1 MKFKLFI
8 SFMFISLG
16 IFSQNNL
23 GLEYSFNVELTNKA
37 YAEALKNDPRFKFS
51 DSFKVFYI
59 EKGFLRYIE
68 KSNNFIH
75 STIFNNKKS
84 ELTLFDK
91 SEIVSK
97 KTGDYNKPEIK
108 SKNVDVKNVITYN
121 TKTGIYNYYY
131 DTEKL
136 NFNSVNLDNL
146 GEHCMNNFI
155 KETGVLPRKIVF
167 EFGFMKF
174 IVELKRTLE
183 LSSED
188 VNFLNTII
196 EKPNNKTIKK
206 FIIMSNE
213 K

>member
-8 SFMFISLG
+8 LFMFISLG

-23 GLEYSFNVELTNKA
+23 GLEYSFNVEFTNKA
-37 YAEALKNDPRFKFS
+37 YAEALKNGPRFKFS

-75 STIFNNKKS
+75 STIFNNKKN

-108 SKNVDVKNVITYN
+108 SKNVDIKNVITYN

-131 DTEKL
+131 NKEKL

-155 KETGVLPRKIVF
+155 KETGVLPEKIVF

-174 IVELKRTLE
+174 IVELKRTIE

-196 EKPNNKTIKK
+196 DKPNNKRIKK
-206 FIIMSNE
+206 FITMSNV